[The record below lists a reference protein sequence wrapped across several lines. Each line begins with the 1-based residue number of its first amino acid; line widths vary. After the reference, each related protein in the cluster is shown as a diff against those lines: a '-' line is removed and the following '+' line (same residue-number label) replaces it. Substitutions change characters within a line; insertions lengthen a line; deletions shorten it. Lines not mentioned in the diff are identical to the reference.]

1 MQNKEL
7 NLEFNALMNL
17 IVEKEKQIEDINT
30 KMFLKSLEKIE

>member
-17 IVEKEKQIEDINT
+17 IIEKEKQIEDINK
-30 KMFLKSLEKIE
+30 KMFLKSLKKIE